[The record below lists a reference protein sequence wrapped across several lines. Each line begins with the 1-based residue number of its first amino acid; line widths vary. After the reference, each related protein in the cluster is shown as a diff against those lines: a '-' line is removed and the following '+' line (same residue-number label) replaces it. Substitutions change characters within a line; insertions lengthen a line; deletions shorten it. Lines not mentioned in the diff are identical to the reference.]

1 MLQAARPRDEGS
13 LRPGKTVAGRPEAAG
28 PSLPKRATRGGKRAT
43 RRGFGRGFTLIELL
57 VVLAIVAIASSLVV
71 VSLRDS
77 AQSQLDEE
85 AERLSALLEAAR
97 TEARASGI
105 VVRWE
110 PAGAE
115 ASDGAHFRFIGLPR
129 SSNLPSHWLRGGV
142 TAEIVGARAL
152 LLGPEPIL
160 PAQRV
165 VLSRNERRVTLASDG
180 LAPFSIAA
188 APAAATP

>member
-1 MLQAARPRDEGS
+1 MPTSAPGNRDPS
-13 LRPGKTVAGRPEAAG
+13 RPGAQR
-28 PSLPKRATRGGKRAT
+28 
-43 RRGFGRGFTLIELL
+43 GRGFTLIELL

-85 AERLSALLEAAR
+85 AERLAALLEAAR
-97 TEARASGI
+97 TEARSSGI

-110 PAGAE
+110 PAGAD
-115 ASDGAHFRFIGLPR
+115 ASDGAGFRFIGMPR
-129 SSNLPSHWLRGGV
+129 SSNLPSHWLRAGV
-142 TAEIVGARAL
+142 AAEVVGARAV

-160 PAQRV
+160 PPQRI
-165 VLSRNERRVTLASDG
+165 VLSKDERRVTLASDG

-188 APAAATP
+188 ATAGTP